1 LILKEEAMQDRASSR
16 KIVVVK
22 CPRCGV
28 VFERMFPYGCYDVM
42 PRGGYPR
49 YFCDNCL
56 RYVDGI
62 EVPENRVLLP
72 YAGGA
77 S

>member
-1 LILKEEAMQDRASSR
+1 MQDRMSSR
-16 KIVVVK
+16 KDVTVK

-28 VFERMFPYGCYDVM
+28 VFEKTFPYGCCDVM

-49 YFCDNCL
+49 YFCDDCL

-62 EVPENRVLLP
+62 EIPENRILFSQI
-72 YAGGA
+72 G
-77 S
+77 SMT